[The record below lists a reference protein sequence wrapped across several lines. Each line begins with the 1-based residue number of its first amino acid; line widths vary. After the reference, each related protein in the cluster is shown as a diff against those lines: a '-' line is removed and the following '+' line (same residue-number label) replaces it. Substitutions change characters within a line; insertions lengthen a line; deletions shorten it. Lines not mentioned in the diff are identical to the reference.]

1 MKAEMFLM
9 EEPCGQSNHLI
20 LIGLL
25 YMVDS
30 VNVGLINID
39 VLAQP
44 GTLLH
49 FIGSAP
55 MKCRSVPGK
64 QPPGWTSRSGRWIGP
79 LGIDVPDASEGAGI
93 SASDETICDLG
104 VRRRP
109 GISLPRFVSQ
119 KMWVLLTRPTSDGT
133 DIRHTS

>member
-39 VLAQP
+39 TLGPARPFFTSSAQ
-44 GTLLH
+44 L
-49 FIGSAP
+49 
-55 MKCRSVPGK
+55 R
-64 QPPGWTSRSGRWIGP
+64 
-79 LGIDVPDASEGAGI
+79 
-93 SASDETICDLG
+93 
-104 VRRRP
+104 
-109 GISLPRFVSQ
+109 
-119 KMWVLLTRPTSDGT
+119 
-133 DIRHTS
+133 